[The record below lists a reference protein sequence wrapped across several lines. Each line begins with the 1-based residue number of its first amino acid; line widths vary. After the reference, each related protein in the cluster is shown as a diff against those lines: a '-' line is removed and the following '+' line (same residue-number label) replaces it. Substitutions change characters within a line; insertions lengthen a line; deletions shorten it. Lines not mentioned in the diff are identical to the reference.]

1 MPEMENNV
9 TKMKNVFDGLISRVD
24 TDWERISEL
33 DDLSMESSKN
43 KKEKK
48 KENKDSKYKN

>member
-9 TKMKNVFDGLISRVD
+9 TKMKNVFDGLINRVD

-48 KENKDSKYKN
+48 KVEQRLKI

>member
-48 KENKDSKYKN
+48 EGEQRLKI